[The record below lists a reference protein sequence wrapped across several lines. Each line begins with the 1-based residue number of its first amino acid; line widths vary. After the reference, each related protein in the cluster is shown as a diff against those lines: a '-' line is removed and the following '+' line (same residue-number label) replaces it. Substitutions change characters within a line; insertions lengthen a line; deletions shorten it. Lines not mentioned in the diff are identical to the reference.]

1 MQQIYFDKVL
11 NMIIDK
17 FIIIYAATY
26 IILESGTQTTTNSLN
41 RKMNLTSNFF
51 VLTSLARF
59 LVQSSKYSCQ
69 YFDLNQN
76 VGRSNLR
83 QNICSQITVFLLPCL
98 GRI

>member
-1 MQQIYFDKVL
+1 MQQTYFDKVL

-26 IILESGTQTTTNSLN
+26 IILESGTQTTTNPLN

-59 LVQSSKYSCQ
+59 LVQSS
-69 YFDLNQN
+69 
-76 VGRSNLR
+76 
-83 QNICSQITVFLLPCL
+83 
-98 GRI
+98 